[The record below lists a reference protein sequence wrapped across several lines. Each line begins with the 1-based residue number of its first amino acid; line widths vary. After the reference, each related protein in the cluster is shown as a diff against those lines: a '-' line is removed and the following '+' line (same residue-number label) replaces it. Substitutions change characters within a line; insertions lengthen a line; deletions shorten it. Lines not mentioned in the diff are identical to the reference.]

1 MKRGFRVKLGGA
13 AALFTLSF
21 FAGGAAFAGDFDG
34 DGLDDLAIGAPQ
46 EVLGGNARSGAA
58 FLFRGRVSG
67 LTPVTVLDQGS
78 SGLGANETGD
88 EFGTSFAAGD
98 FDGDGR
104 DDLAI
109 GAPGEA
115 PGTGARSGVVFLF
128 LEGNIPD
135 RVIDQ
140 TGLGANEAGD
150 RFGQALVAGDF
161 DGDGFD
167 DLAVG
172 APGEAPGSD
181 PKSGGVFLFLGSENG
196 LVAHAFI
203 DQSGLGMNEL
213 DDLFGSALSAGD
225 FDADGRDDLAVG
237 APGEAPGTEPRSG
250 AVFVFEGTD
259 DGLAPKDVIVQGAL
273 GQNEHGDLFGSAL
286 ASGDFDGDGQAD
298 LAVGAPGEAPGS
310 DPRSGGVFVFRGPA
324 LQGERFLDQSGLGS
338 NEAGDELGSALS
350 SGDFN
355 GDGRDDL
362 AVGAPGEAPGAQPK
376 SGAAFVFRGTAVG
389 LVPDTFLVQSGLST
403 NQHGERF
410 GAALASGDFNGDA
423 RDDLAIGAPGEGA
436 TAAAGP
442 GGVFVFRGTA
452 AGLSPEDLLDQ
463 SGLGANEPGDRFG
476 AALSE

>member
-13 AALFTLSF
+13 AALFTLPF

-298 LAVGAPGEAPGS
+298 LAVGAPGEAPG
-310 DPRSGGVFVFRGPA
+310 
-324 LQGERFLDQSGLGS
+324 
-338 NEAGDELGSALS
+338 
-350 SGDFN
+350 
-355 GDGRDDL
+355 
-362 AVGAPGEAPGAQPK
+362 AQPK